1 MMTGT
6 DPATLAQ
13 LKLLAQQAADIALT
27 EQAGTLATMQR
38 NIELLAARIAPD
50 DGEKAIPG
58 VLKWLAGIAAGVI
71 SAIILGALFWVA
83 SSVTDMQQTLARI
96 DERQKA
102 QTESL
107 DSRFAD
113 YDRRITRLE
122 KFHSLEG
129 GG

>member
-1 MMTGT
+1 MTGT

-13 LKLLAQQAADIALT
+13 LKVLAQQAADIALT
-27 EQAGTLATMQR
+27 EQAGALAALQR
-38 NIELLAARIAPD
+38 NIEMLAARIAPE
-50 DGEKAIPG
+50 DGEPAIPS

-83 SSVTDMQQTLARI
+83 SSVTEMQQTLARI

-113 YDRRITRLE
+113 QDRRITRLE
-122 KFHSLEG
+122 RFHSLEG
-129 GG
+129 TGP

>member
-1 MMTGT
+1 MTGT

-13 LKLLAQQAADIALT
+13 FRTMAQQAADIALT
-27 EQAGTLATMQR
+27 EHSEAFNALRRDMALIAAKINPDEGGT
-38 NIELLAARIAPD
+38 
-50 DGEKAIPG
+50 AIPSI
-58 VLKWLAGIAAGVI
+58 LKWLAGIAAGVI

-113 YDRRITRLE
+113 QDRRITRLE
-122 KFHSLEG
+122 RFHQLEG
-129 GG
+129 GGA

>member
-1 MMTGT
+1 MTGT

-13 LKLLAQQAADIALT
+13 LKVLAQQAADIALT
-27 EQAGTLATMQR
+27 EQAGAMTAMQR
-38 NIELLAARIAPD
+38 NIELLAARIAPE
-50 DGEKAIPG
+50 DGENAIPA

-102 QTESL
+102 QTEAQ

-122 KFHSLEG
+122 RYHSDG
-129 GG
+129 GAT